1 MCIRDSVE
9 RGAQVQRPLWAST
22 STKSDAYPDTL
33 YVDSLIGPDTVNTI
47 PDNTLANFLDHGTVA
62 RTVDAD
68 VDQAMADLAEIAAL
82 GIDLDEVAQL
92 LEDQGVASFEKAFT
106 SLIESLEA
114 KAKTLS

>member
-1 MCIRDSVE
+1 
-9 RGAQVQRPLWAST
+9 
-22 STKSDAYPDTL
+22 
-33 YVDSLIGPDTVNTI
+33 
-47 PDNTLANFLDHGTVA
+47 
-62 RTVDAD
+62 
-68 VDQAMADLAEIAAL
+68 MADLAEIAAL